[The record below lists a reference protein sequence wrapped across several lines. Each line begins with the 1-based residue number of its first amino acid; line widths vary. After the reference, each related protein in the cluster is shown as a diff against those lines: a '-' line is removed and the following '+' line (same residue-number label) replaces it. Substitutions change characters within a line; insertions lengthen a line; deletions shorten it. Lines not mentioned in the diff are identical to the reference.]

1 MADLNKRNL
10 SFANISVL
18 SLTPQVRCKLE
29 KSGLRSVADLQIMR
43 AGELI
48 LHGNLGLRSLRAVR
62 RALADLGLC
71 LRDDEDPCH
80 KKPSSVRKKQRN
92 TGMAPD

>member
-1 MADLNKRNL
+1 MADLNKRDL
-10 SFANISVL
+10 SFASISVL
-18 SLTPQVRCKLE
+18 SLTPQVRSKLE

-48 LHGNLGLRSLRAVR
+48 LHCNLGLQSLRAVR

-71 LRDDEDPCH
+71 LRDDEVLRNRIPTRRT
-80 KKPSSVRKKQRN
+80 RK
-92 TGMAPD
+92 AA